1 MRKFLCLI
9 PAATLAACGG
19 AGPQSVGSQAAPTA
33 PATGNTPTAPANNH
47 TFVAPTVQKT
57 YSAIGGVHS
66 YAYTTRTPLPAAPGQ
81 PPNRSTQTG
90 QLYAGDS
97 STARNSG
104 ITVDY
109 NPRDA
114 IFEVKIEAPLAGVSQ
129 TLRFQDPL
137 HRTDFGGAAEP
148 QEGTPR
154 LSAQGIQYLESGSSK
169 SPIRFDPTESRM
181 VPVGD
186 NQGDTVAQTFF
197 HQKPGTE
204 TKHVTFAGYL
214 RNQTQVRDEITN
226 GVTRTAQN
234 IVLER
239 AAFVY
244 GERTAIDAVPRT
256 GTATFNGPMVASM
269 VFNPLPDTDPG
280 APTYFQ
286 WIEGRSQTTVDFAA
300 SSFTLSVNGT
310 VFAPQFDAFTTKVFT
325 LQPGATFT
333 AAGSGRIDLVN
344 AGGFLGQVA
353 TASFTQPGGT
363 IAVNIAG
370 SSIDGAFFGPAA
382 NEVGGGFRIV
392 GGTPDERI
400 DILGAF
406 TGTK

>member
-1 MRKFLCLI
+1 MRKFLCMI

-33 PATGNTPTAPANNH
+33 PTPATGGTTPSNNH
-47 TFVAPTVQKT
+47 SFVAPTVQKT
-57 YSAIGGVHS
+57 YSAIGGVQSFS
-66 YAYTTRTPLPAAPGQ
+66 YQTRTGGTSQSA
-81 PPNRSTQTG
+81 
-90 QLYAGDS
+90 QLYAGDA

-114 IFEVKIEAPLAGVSQ
+114 IFEVKIDAPRAGVSQ

-148 QEGTPR
+148 QVGTPR
-154 LSAQGIQYLESGSSK
+154 LSAQGIQYLESGSTK
-169 SPIRFDPTESRM
+169 SPIRFDSAQSEM
-181 VPVGD
+181 LPVGD
-186 NQGDTVAQTFF
+186 NQGDYVSQTFF
-197 HQKPGTE
+197 YQKPGTT
-204 TKHVTFAGYL
+204 TKYVTFAGYL

-226 GVTRTAQN
+226 GVTRTLQN
-234 IVLER
+234 NVLER

-244 GERTAIDAVPRT
+244 GERTTNDAVPKT
-256 GTATFNGPMVASM
+256 GTATFNGPMIATM
-269 VFNPLPDTDPG
+269 IFNPLRDTDPT

-286 WIEGRSQTTVDFAA
+286 WIEGTSRTTVDFAA
-300 SSFTLSVNGT
+300 SSFTLNLNGT

-333 AAGSGRIDLVN
+333 AAGAGRIDLVN
-344 AGGFLGQVA
+344 AGGFLGQFTSA
-353 TASFTQPGGT
+353 GFTQPGGNF
-363 IAVNIAG
+363 AVNIAG
-370 SSIDGAFFGPAA
+370 SSIDGAFYGPAA
-382 NEVGGGFRIV
+382 DEVGGGFRIV
-392 GGTPDERI
+392 GGTPDQRI